1 METSFS
7 FKLYDLNNP
16 QNTSGNKYTKTQ
28 TITKITDIS
37 KHIIIVFESSIPA
50 GYNYQVYEE
59 FNYMLSKIVYDVKL
73 LNGGYLPKINL
84 IGHSRGGL
92 TNLEYVLDH
101 PLMIGSVFSIGTPYF
116 GSDTASTSIGEIIA
130 NECDGLHD
138 IINRNIY
145 INYYNRWAA
154 YYETLYSNIDYH
166 ALGGYSDSDFVLQ
179 TIRNYAVEENNNDL
193 SNIVTVV
200 ELLIRAWPVFVEII
214 EDATELYDFW
224 ASIIDDAELI
234 EDYFGQD
241 LVEAASV
248 FLDDVQYVYTDES
261 AFFLE
266 IIADIIIQLTPIL
279 GHHYYLNDLL
289 VDLTSQLGYDEH
301 GSNQVSYGF
310 KTHKRC
316 YRMEDYWSENKKVSM
331 VDLPAVAHN
340 LEARDIDLI
349 NYIITK
355 IPLGISDAYVY
366 DIISNST
373 AKFVGYRGELV
384 FSEFSIPSEINGYT
398 ITEISTNVFHDE
410 GGEIIT
416 ITIPSTVINISD
428 EAFMGMTN
436 LEEVIIDDYSCLFN
450 IGNMAFAGCTNLSK
464 FGYENDDDLT
474 FPTYVTNVGEYA
486 FYGTSFDTINVNEY
500 IEMIGES
507 AFANIDV
514 LNCINVD
521 NYNTD
526 YYSINGVL
534 FSYDD
539 ALIQYP
545 IAKNIQTYSIPSYIS
560 EISDNAFKNATNL
573 TSINFG
579 SVESIGNYS
588 FSGCDSLEVVYMPDT
603 ITEIGLAAFENCSN
617 IYTVSFSYNLV
628 TIGDFA
634 FKGCTSLFWIEI
646 PSSVQEIGDEAF
658 CDCTSLETISIFR
671 GVAPITAIGLGTFAN
686 CDSNLEIEVPINRIA
701 DYKNKAKWKL
711 YKPIIV
717 PSSNNYTSYL
727 LTNSTNESISI
738 SINSGYN
745 KIYELDVANQNVY
758 TIFSSTNNVIIKLYD
773 SNMNRM
779 SLSSSAITKTFNNAS
794 TYYFTIEHQS
804 LESSGIINCNII
816 KDDNHNHNYVYEW
829 DNNIRHKKTCGCD
842 HTGYEP
848 HVLPAN
854 AFNNG
859 QLFAFCL
866 RCNGRV
872 MIGVIYDNLN
882 NLLSTS
888 NGSFILPNGIVV
900 LVEEDYEEY
909 LNGTIVFEYHNND
922 MLD

>member
-1 METSFS
+1 MKKVIIFFEIIIITIFVLFVLEIKVNGDSNVFAGQPGS
-7 FKLYDLNNP
+7 PGSGEALYESTNTFEYNTYVSNTPNNHLSSYFDVSSPLNNASPIKSGAPQITVLTHGLNGDASNWSNNEDGDFAYDSASIISRIDSELRKNNGSGANIYWAKMQTNFTFKLYDLNNP
-16 QNTSGNKYTKTQ
+16 QNTSGNKYTKIQ

-37 KHIIIVFESSIPA
+37 KHIIIVFESSIPG

-130 NECDGLHD
+130 SECVGLHD
-138 IINRNIY
+138 ITNRNIY
-145 INYYNRWAA
+145 INYYNRWAT
-154 YYETLYSNIDYH
+154 YYNTLYSNIDYH
-166 ALGGYSDSDFVLQ
+166 ALGGYSDSDFVLH
-179 TIRNYAVEENNNDL
+179 TIRNYAVEQDNNDL
-193 SNIVTVV
+193 SNIVTAI
-200 ELLIRAWPVFVEII
+200 ELLIRVWPVFVEII

-224 ASIIDDAELI
+224 ASVIDDAGLI
-234 EDYFGQD
+234 EGNSGQD

-248 FLDDVQYVYTDES
+248 FLEDVQYVYTDES

-266 IIADIIIQLTPIL
+266 IIADIIIQLAPIL

-316 YRMEDYWSENKKVSM
+316 YRMDDYCSENKKVSM
-331 VDLPAVAHN
+331 VNMPAVAHN

-355 IPLGISDAYVY
+355 IQLGISNAYVY
-366 DIISNST
+366 DTISNST

-398 ITEISTNVFHDE
+398 ITEIASNVFHDE
-410 GGEIIT
+410 GGEIIS

-436 LEEVIIDDYSCLFN
+436 LEEVIFDDYSCLFN

-486 FYGTSFDTINVNEY
+486 FYGTNFDTINVNEY

-514 LNCINVD
+514 LSNINVD
-521 NYNTD
+521 IYNID
-526 YYSINGVL
+526 YYSVNGVL

-539 ALIQYP
+539 ELIQYP
-545 IAKNIQTYSIPSYIS
+545 IAKNIQTYSIPAYIS
-560 EISDNAFKNATNL
+560 EISDNAFKNAINL
-573 TSINFG
+573 TTVNFG
-579 SVESIGNYS
+579 NVESIGNYA
-588 FSGCDSLEVVYMPDT
+588 FSGCENLEVVYMPDT

-617 IYTVSFSYNLV
+617 IYAVSFSYNLV

-658 CDCTSLETISIFR
+658 CDCTSLAQTPRPLSRDLGRGMARRRGIYAET
-671 GVAPITAIGLGTFAN
+671 
-686 CDSNLEIEVPINRIA
+686 
-701 DYKNKAKWKL
+701 
-711 YKPIIV
+711 
-717 PSSNNYTSYL
+717 
-727 LTNSTNESISI
+727 
-738 SINSGYN
+738 
-745 KIYELDVANQNVY
+745 
-758 TIFSSTNNVIIKLYD
+758 
-773 SNMNRM
+773 
-779 SLSSSAITKTFNNAS
+779 
-794 TYYFTIEHQS
+794 
-804 LESSGIINCNII
+804 
-816 KDDNHNHNYVYEW
+816 
-829 DNNIRHKKTCGCD
+829 
-842 HTGYEP
+842 
-848 HVLPAN
+848 
-854 AFNNG
+854 
-859 QLFAFCL
+859 
-866 RCNGRV
+866 
-872 MIGVIYDNLN
+872 
-882 NLLSTS
+882 
-888 NGSFILPNGIVV
+888 
-900 LVEEDYEEY
+900 
-909 LNGTIVFEYHNND
+909 
-922 MLD
+922 